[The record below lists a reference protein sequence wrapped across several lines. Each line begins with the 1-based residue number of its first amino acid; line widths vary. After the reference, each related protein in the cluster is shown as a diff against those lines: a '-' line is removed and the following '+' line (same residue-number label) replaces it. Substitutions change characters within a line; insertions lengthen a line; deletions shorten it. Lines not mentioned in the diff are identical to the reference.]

1 MYAQVASSPLF
12 MLSAPAKVV
21 RWLAAA
27 IAFALVVLISPQHPD
42 DCHPERH
49 DPTQRVFSMTQTLS
63 PTTVSPFNN
72 CPGGPQFSM
81 GDYKLH

>member
-27 IAFALVVLISPQHPD
+27 IAFALVVLISPHAP
-42 DCHPERH
+42 
-49 DPTQRVFSMTQTLS
+49 
-63 PTTVSPFNN
+63 
-72 CPGGPQFSM
+72 
-81 GDYKLH
+81 